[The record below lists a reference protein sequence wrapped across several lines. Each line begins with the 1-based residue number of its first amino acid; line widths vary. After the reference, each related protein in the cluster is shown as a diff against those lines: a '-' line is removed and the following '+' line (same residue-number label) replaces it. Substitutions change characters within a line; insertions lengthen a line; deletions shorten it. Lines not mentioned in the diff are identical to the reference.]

1 MEKYL
6 IPNLRNAC
14 QLLKVLAQGDSKRVS
29 DLARVLDI
37 PATSALRIVR
47 TLELEGFLRKD
58 HGELRLGPSLIYLGT
73 AALGDTEIRHEA
85 MPVLQTLA
93 RETDETAHIA
103 VPCDGRSLIVAVC
116 DSPHPLRAASRPGA
130 ITDLHCSST
139 GKVFLAFLHYDQ
151 LDEVIGRRPLAKR
164 TDHTIVSAAA
174 LRKEIEA
181 TRKRGYSID
190 NEEIHPGVR
199 CLAAPV
205 TGADGSVVAAIG
217 ITAAAA
223 RFSPKRNE
231 AISTH
236 VLSAAA
242 ELSRRLGHISS

>member
-14 QLLKVLAQGDSKRVS
+14 QLLKAIAQGENKRVA

-47 TLELEGFLRKD
+47 TLELEGFVRKD
-58 HGELRLGPSLIYLGT
+58 RGDLRLGPSLIYLGT
-73 AALGDTEIRHEA
+73 AALGDIEIRREA

-93 RETDETAHIA
+93 SATDETAHVA

-139 GKVFLAFLHYDQ
+139 GKVFLAFLHYEE
-151 LDEVIGRRPLAKR
+151 LDEVISRRPLAKR
-164 TDHTIVSAAA
+164 TANTITSIGV

-181 TRKRGYSID
+181 IRQRGYSID
-190 NEEIHPGVR
+190 NEEIHTGVR

-205 TGADGSVVAAIG
+205 TGADGKVAAAIG

-223 RFSPKRNE
+223 RFSPKRNQ
-231 AISTH
+231 AIAEH
-236 VLSAAA
+236 VLAAA
-242 ELSRRLGHISS
+242 ADLSQRLGHLQP